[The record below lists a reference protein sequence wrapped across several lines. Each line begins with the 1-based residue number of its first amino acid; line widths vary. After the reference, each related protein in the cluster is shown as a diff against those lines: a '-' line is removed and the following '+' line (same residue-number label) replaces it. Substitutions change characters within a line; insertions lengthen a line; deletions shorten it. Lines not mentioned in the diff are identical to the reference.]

1 MHKICLSLIYNDKRS
16 LFENLIDKDESVSIH
31 HKNLRRL
38 MYKMYKTHRGISPA
52 ILDDL
57 FPLGQA
63 DQYYL
68 RNRSKLIILSMKD
81 CKPWL

>member
-1 MHKICLSLIYNDKRS
+1 
-16 LFENLIDKDESVSIH
+16 
-31 HKNLRRL
+31 

-52 ILDDL
+52 ILDDP